1 MGKDLT
7 EALQALTKK
16 APNQTSRVDKALPA
30 RPNPPAIPAR
40 SGSAGPVAKPGAGI
54 AGIASPL
61 TETAFADREFYATG
75 WKTTDSLFTLPA
87 IKKIK
92 FLDAN
97 SKEVVFDFKS
107 PS

>member
-1 MGKDLT
+1 MAKDITEALRSLT
-7 EALQALTKK
+7 EASG
-16 APNQTSRVDKALPA
+16 QTSRVDKVLPA
-30 RPNPPAIPAR
+30 RPSPPAIPER
-40 SGSAGPVAKPGAGI
+40 TGRAGPVATPG

-92 FLDAN
+92 MLDAN
-97 SKEVVFDFKS
+97 SQEVVFDFKS
-107 PS
+107 PP

>member
-1 MGKDLT
+1 MAKDLT
-7 EALQALTKK
+7 EALQALTER
-16 APNQTSRVDKALPA
+16 ASGQTSRVDKALPA
-30 RPNPPAIPAR
+30 RPNAPAIPAR
-40 SGSAGPVAKPGAGI
+40 TGAAGPLATGSG

-75 WKTTDSLFTLPA
+75 WKTTDGLFTLPA

-97 SKEVVFDFKS
+97 SQEVVFDFKS
-107 PS
+107 PP

>member
-7 EALQALTKK
+7 EALQALTEK

-40 SGSAGPVAKPGAGI
+40 SGSAGPVATPG

-97 SKEVVFDFKS
+97 SQEVVFDFKS
-107 PS
+107 PP